1 MTSITFILV
10 ILLFLLSFTLSSS
23 ITNNNDNI
31 YQYEH
36 LINNFFSNEFV
47 KIPGTYMTENYRNDN
62 NNFVNDFNLN
72 TVPTYNVN
80 HKNGVKTNWL
90 HHTYPNEIFNTPSNV
105 EKAKKAIEHLLW
117 KGLSKLKDTIET
129 LTNTIVNDESKTKQ
143 WKLRIV
149 ENYIVSLKQII
160 SSYNDFYLQVCNTF
174 EIGSDGIH
182 NPKDNEYGP
191 ETNFWIHFRSYI
203 SCHHETRLGPEVGGQ
218 KHWCNPSFFESGME
232 GKTFILSAGSGG
244 DFSYEEYVTKT
255 FSNVVIVTP
264 DCTTFDKTDI
274 VKNENTGSTIVTT
287 PVCLTGTDPKYI
299 SAIDPGLK
307 SKFHRF
313 HELYNGLAKHFGEE
327 EFHFSLLKVNIEGF
341 EYPLFADIFSN
352 NPERLLNGVSQIHIE
367 QHRQGMQM
375 FGLNWNSLVFGELL
389 FAHFFSGGFIPF
401 AQEKWHDSTAAQDIA
416 FVNQTWYI
424 LSENDA
430 RNKILNDMMEPY
442 NNHNHNN
449 NNNNENHSKNTLS
462 TPNVKSNMKIE
473 NDYYCATGPLLS
485 AQVSNIIIQESEA
498 TGWDTRPD
506 LVDRV
511 PEWSLHVY
519 YCKENNCPG
528 WNPNV
533 PESTTLSS
541 KWLVKKI
548 EEKASKCNSLQN
560 PKIKIYWVYIKKYSS
575 DTRSAFPIHTDS
587 CSVTGNVL
595 LNNEN
600 DDFFGGE
607 YFLLNEKRSTELKV
621 GRNVEKEESFEE
633 LAERRRLITNK
644 MLKSGEFNKWNIKN
658 EQGSGVIHFGKSA
671 HGVLN
676 VSKGIR
682 YCIVFFADFVEE

>member
-1 MTSITFILV
+1 
-10 ILLFLLSFTLSSS
+10 
-23 ITNNNDNI
+23 
-31 YQYEH
+31 
-36 LINNFFSNEFV
+36 
-47 KIPGTYMTENYRNDN
+47 MTENYRNDN

-313 HELYNGLAKHFGEE
+313 HELYNGLAKYFGEE

-424 LSENDA
+424 
-430 RNKILNDMMEPY
+430 
-442 NNHNHNN
+442 
-449 NNNNENHSKNTLS
+449 
-462 TPNVKSNMKIE
+462 
-473 NDYYCATGPLLS
+473 
-485 AQVSNIIIQESEA
+485 
-498 TGWDTRPD
+498 
-506 LVDRV
+506 
-511 PEWSLHVY
+511 
-519 YCKENNCPG
+519 
-528 WNPNV
+528 
-533 PESTTLSS
+533 
-541 KWLVKKI
+541 
-548 EEKASKCNSLQN
+548 
-560 PKIKIYWVYIKKYSS
+560 
-575 DTRSAFPIHTDS
+575 
-587 CSVTGNVL
+587 
-595 LNNEN
+595 
-600 DDFFGGE
+600 
-607 YFLLNEKRSTELKV
+607 
-621 GRNVEKEESFEE
+621 
-633 LAERRRLITNK
+633 
-644 MLKSGEFNKWNIKN
+644 
-658 EQGSGVIHFGKSA
+658 
-671 HGVLN
+671 
-676 VSKGIR
+676 
-682 YCIVFFADFVEE
+682 